1 MSPEPNIKAMLP
13 IMVFV
18 ILYLGLGIV
27 IEYILGYEMGF
38 YQVPVIGVFL
48 IALLV
53 ACMQNRKLSFNE
65 KVEVMAKG
73 IGNPNIVMMIL
84 IFLCAGAFVG
94 IVGRSS
100 AESVAYFFLS
110 VFPPE
115 FAVVVMFLV
124 SALVSLA
131 MGTSVGTISLISPI
145 AIVVAN
151 ATGFGIP
158 LAVGAVI
165 GGAMFGDNLS
175 FISDTTIASCQGQ
188 GCRMKDKFLE
198 NVWFAIPAALITLV
212 IFSLM
217 SVPNYSGGSMNYE
230 YDLLLILPYVFV
242 FISSIIGIN
251 VFLALIIGML
261 SGAVIMVSTEGC
273 SFLELMGNIG
283 SGMSN
288 MFETS
293 MVAILVACIV
303 ALVIEYGGFEAV
315 LQWIKRRFNGV
326 RGGMCGIAL
335 LVGVM
340 DISTANNTVAIVMAN
355 PLAKDISESYGISS
369 KRTAS
374 ILDTVSCVFQG
385 IIPYGAQIL
394 VAMAAISA
402 AGYQYSSLD
411 LIPNIMYPFI
421 LMLCLIVAMLLF
433 PKSDVK
439 STG

>member
-1 MSPEPNIKAMLP
+1 MKSEPNIKAMLP
-13 IMVFV
+13 IAVFV
-18 ILYLGLGIV
+18 LLYLGTGIIV
-27 IEYILGYEMGF
+27 EYGMGIEMGF
-38 YQVPVIGVFL
+38 YKVPVVGVFL

-53 ACMQNRKLSFNE
+53 ACLQNRKLKFDQ
-65 KVEVMAKG
+65 KVGVMAKG

-115 FAVVVMFLV
+115 FAIVVLFIVA
-124 SALVSLA
+124 ALVSLT
-131 MGTSVGTISLISPI
+131 MGTSVGTITLITPI
-145 AIVVAN
+145 SIVVAN
-151 ATGFGIP
+151 ATGFGVP

-175 FISDTTIASCQGQ
+175 FISDTTIAACQGQ

-198 NVWFAIPAALITLV
+198 NMWFAIPAALIAAV
-212 IFSLM
+212 IFGIL
-217 SVPNYSGGSMNYE
+217 SVPNYSGGFVDSDYN
-230 YDLLLILPYVFV
+230 LLLIVPYVLV
-242 FISSIIGIN
+242 FIASIIGLN
-251 VFLALIIGML
+251 VFLSLLLG
-261 SGAVIMVSTEGC
+261 MVSGSLIMLFTDEC
-273 SFLELMGNIG
+273 SFVDLMGNIG
-283 SGMSN
+283 SGMSG

-315 LQWIKRRFNGV
+315 LQWVKKRFNGV
-326 RGGMCGIAL
+326 CGGMFGIGL

-369 KRTAS
+369 RKTAS

-385 IIPYGAQIL
+385 MIPYGAQIL
-394 VAMAAISA
+394 VALAAIDL
-402 AGYQYSSLD
+402 AGYSYSAFDIL
-411 LIPNIMYPFI
+411 PNIIYPVV
-421 LMLCLIVAMLLF
+421 LLVCLIVSIMMF
-433 PKSDVK
+433 HQKSE
-439 STG
+439 

>member
-1 MSPEPNIKAMLP
+1 MSTEPNAKAMLP
-13 IMVFV
+13 ILVFV
-18 ILYLGLGIV
+18 FLYLGLGII
-27 IEYILGYEMGF
+27 IEYVMGYEMGF

-53 ACMQNRKLSFNE
+53 ACLQNRNLDFNQ
-65 KVEVMAKG
+65 KVGIMAKG
-73 IGNPNIVMMIL
+73 VGNPNIIMMIL

-115 FAVVVMFLV
+115 FAIVVLFLV

-131 MGTSVGTISLISPI
+131 MGTSVGTISLITPI
-145 AIVVAN
+145 SIFVAN

-175 FISDTTIASCQGQ
+175 FISDTTIAACQGQ
-188 GCRMKDKFLE
+188 GCRMKDKFME
-198 NVWFAIPAALITLV
+198 NIWFAIPAALITMAILTMV
-212 IFSLM
+212 
-217 SVPNYSGGSMNYE
+217 SVPNYAGGTIDHGF
-230 YDLLLILPYVFV
+230 DLLLIVPYLLVFV
-242 FISSIIGIN
+242 SSVMGVN
-251 VFLALIIGML
+251 VFLALML
-261 SGAVIMVSTEGC
+261 GMVSGILIMLFTGEC
-273 SFLELMGNIG
+273 TFVELLGNIAT
-283 SGMSN
+283 GMSN

-355 PLAKDISESYGISS
+355 PLAKDISESYGISPR
-369 KRTAS
+369 KTAS

-385 IIPYGAQIL
+385 LIPYGAQIL
-394 VAMAAISA
+394 VAMSAISA
-402 AGYQYSSLD
+402 VGYHYSSFD
-411 LIPNIMYPFI
+411 IIPNILYPMI
-421 LMLCLIVAMLLF
+421 LLVCLIASMMLSSKF
-433 PKSDVK
+433 RRDA
-439 STG
+439 